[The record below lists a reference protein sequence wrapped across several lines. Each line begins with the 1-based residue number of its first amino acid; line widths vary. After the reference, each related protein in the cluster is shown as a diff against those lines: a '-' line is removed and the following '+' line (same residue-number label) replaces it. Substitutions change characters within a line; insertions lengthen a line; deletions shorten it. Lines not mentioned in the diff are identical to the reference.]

1 MYASDDDWHEFLVML
16 EVHEEK
22 KMHQLWELKS
32 DGIYFKLCKISR
44 EFPDKFREY

>member
-22 KMHQLWELKS
+22 KTVDASAL
-32 DGIYFKLCKISR
+32 GIKK
-44 EFPDKFREY
+44 